1 MLSTVASIYDPLGCL
16 APFVLLGKQIL
27 QEMCRE
33 RTGWDEPLSN
43 ELRPRW
49 ERWLMELPKLVKIKI
64 PRCYL
69 PENFSNAVVIELH
82 HFSDASSSGYGQCTY
97 LRIID
102 DQNNICC
109 CLVMAKSRVS
119 PLKTVTIPRMELAA
133 AVVSTKI
140 SNILREEMTYRV
152 QKEYFWTDSKI
163 VLAYLMND
171 ERRFHV
177 YVANRISQIKSA
189 SEVDQWHYVS
199 GIDNPADHASR
210 GLYPQDLINSN
221 WFCGP
226 EFLWNQRLPED
237 DVVDLD
243 ISPVN
248 PEVKRVVVHAT
259 RNDEKTVLNRFEQFS
274 DWRQVVTAITVI
286 KRFLHKRNGNIQ
298 EVDRQEAEMT
308 ICRLLQTEAFPEEI
322 KLLNDNKIVPKG
334 NRLHKLD
341 PFLDKN
347 GILRVGG
354 RLQNSS
360 LCYGVQHPIIL
371 PKSGHL
377 VELIIRFC
385 HEKVNHQ
392 GRGFTINEVRSRGYW
407 MIGCSRVVST
417 LIYKCV
423 TCRKLRSR
431 PQDQKMAELPK
442 DRLESSPPFS
452 YCGIDCFGPFV
463 VKEGRREIKR
473 YGLIITCMS
482 SRAVHIETL
491 DDMTTDCFI
500 KALRC
505 LIAVRGSVRQLRC
518 DQGSN
523 FIGAKRILEEASQ
536 ELPDNELRRF
546 LTDNQCDFVF
556 NSPYSSHMGGSWER
570 HIRTIRSILT
580 AMLNEHSARLDTST
594 LRTFLY
600 ETMAIINSRPL
611 TAQNLNDP
619 LGPEPLTP
627 NHLIMMK
634 SKIPLPPAGQF
645 VKEDVY
651 ARHRWRK
658 VQYLAK
664 EFWQRWKKEYIM
676 TLQKRNKWSKKQR
689 NITVGDIVILK
700 NDDLFRGDW
709 RLARVLETKT
719 DDDGLVRRV
728 KLLTA
733 DPNLSKRGQ
742 RISKPTILERPI
754 HKLILLLESE

>member
-1 MLSTVASIYDPLGCL
+1 ML
-16 APFVLLGKQIL
+16 K
-27 QEMCRE
+27 
-33 RTGWDEPLSN
+33 
-43 ELRPRW
+43 
-49 ERWLMELPKLVKIKI
+49 
-64 PRCYL
+64 
-69 PENFSNAVVIELH
+69 
-82 HFSDASSSGYGQCTY
+82 
-97 LRIID
+97 
-102 DQNNICC
+102 
-109 CLVMAKSRVS
+109 
-119 PLKTVTIPRMELAA
+119 
-133 AVVSTKI
+133 
-140 SNILREEMTYRV
+140 
-152 QKEYFWTDSKI
+152 
-163 VLAYLMND
+163 
-171 ERRFHV
+171 
-177 YVANRISQIKSA
+177 
-189 SEVDQWHYVS
+189 
-199 GIDNPADHASR
+199 
-210 GLYPQDLINSN
+210 
-221 WFCGP
+221 
-226 EFLWNQRLPED
+226 
-237 DVVDLD
+237 
-243 ISPVN
+243 
-248 PEVKRVVVHAT
+248 
-259 RNDEKTVLNRFEQFS
+259 
-274 DWRQVVTAITVI
+274 
-286 KRFLHKRNGNIQ
+286 
-298 EVDRQEAEMT
+298 
-308 ICRLLQTEAFPEEI
+308 
-322 KLLNDNKIVPKG
+322 DNKIVQKR

-341 PFLDKN
+341 PFLDNN

-452 YCGIDCFGPFV
+452 YCGIDCFGPFA

-505 LIAVRGSVRQLRC
+505 LIALRGSVRQLRC

-536 ELPDNELRRF
+536 EIPDNELRRF
-546 LTDNQCDFVF
+546 LTNNQCDFVF

-570 HIRTIRSILT
+570 HIRTIKSILT

-645 VKEDVY
+645 VKEYVY

-700 NDDLFRGDW
+700 NEDLFRGDW